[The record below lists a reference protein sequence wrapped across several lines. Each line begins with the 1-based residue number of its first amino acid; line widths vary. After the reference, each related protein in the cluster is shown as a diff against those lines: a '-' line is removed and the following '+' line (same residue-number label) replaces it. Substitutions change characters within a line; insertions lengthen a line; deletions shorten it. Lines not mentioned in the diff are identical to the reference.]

1 MSSRPL
7 PLVALARF
15 CRNLATLL
23 ESGVSITK
31 ALGVA
36 AKKAADPRFE
46 RAVGEVLADVK
57 RGRDVTAALAA
68 RGRAFPRLTLD
79 LVKVAEQT
87 GTLPETLRALADHY
101 ENLVRLRK
109 NFLSQIAYPM
119 FQLGLAVLIIGGV
132 IWLLGVLGDGA
143 GFDITGLGLTGAR
156 GAVIW
161 FGGCATIACGFASA
175 WWLAKRSLT
184 GARIF
189 DPILLAVPVL
199 GGALRKFALARFSWA
214 FALTQNAGM
223 EIRGSLHSA
232 LNATGN
238 GAFAG
243 AYDETWARVSAGED
257 LTDALRDTDLFP
269 ADYLEI
275 FEVAEHSGSVPE
287 TLDRIGPDLEADAR
301 RAVAALAAALG
312 WVVWAVVAGFIVWII
327 FSIALQYVGM
337 INDAASGDFSRFDR

>member
-1 MSSRPL
+1 MPARPL
-7 PLVALARF
+7 PLVVLARF

-23 ESGVSITK
+23 ESGVTVLK
-31 ALGVA
+31 ALSVA
-36 AKKAADPRFE
+36 AKKSADPRFE
-46 RAVGEVLADVK
+46 RVVGDVLTDVK
-57 RGRDVTAALAA
+57 RGKDVTAALAA

-132 IWLLGVLGDGA
+132 IWLLGVLGDGG
-143 GFDITGLGLTGAR
+143 GFDITGLGLVGSR

-161 FGGCATIACGFASA
+161 FGGCAAVACGSASVY
-175 WWLAKRSLT
+175 WLAKRTLT
-184 GARIF
+184 GARLF
-189 DPILLAVPVL
+189 DPLLLAVPVL
-199 GGALRKFALARFSWA
+199 GGALRKFAVARFSWA

-223 EIRGSLHSA
+223 EIRGSLQSA

-243 AYDETWARVSAGED
+243 AYDETWARVSAGEE
-257 LTDALRDTDLFP
+257 LTDALWATDLFP

-275 FEVAEHSGSVPE
+275 FEVAEASGSVPE
-287 TLDRIGPDLEADAR
+287 TLERIGPELEADAR

-312 WVVWAVVAGFIVWII
+312 WVVWAVVAGFIIWII

-337 INDAASGDFSRFDR
+337 ISDAANGNFDRFGG